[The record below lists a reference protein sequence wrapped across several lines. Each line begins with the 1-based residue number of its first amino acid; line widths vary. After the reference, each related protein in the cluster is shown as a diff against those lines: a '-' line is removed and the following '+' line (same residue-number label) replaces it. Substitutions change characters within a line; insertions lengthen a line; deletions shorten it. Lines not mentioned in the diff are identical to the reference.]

1 MLGVD
6 IATLTSTEIQEIHE
20 AATAQGYKPND
31 VENYEDYT
39 QRILAAF
46 AAGDINI
53 ILNEHD
59 NDEDDEDDDD
69 ALDDAFSELRRILPR
84 RRLSPGE
91 YSCAV
96 VDVKYTE
103 LPASD
108 PTPSYVTLNLV
119 VSKGRYKGKRIP
131 LRINAS

>member
-1 MLGVD
+1 MVVF
-6 IATLTSTEIQEIHE
+6 TSDQQAI
-20 AATAQGYKPND
+20 
-31 VENYEDYT
+31 
-39 QRILAAF
+39 ILKLRQV
-46 AAGDINI
+46 AGDQGILQDVGEPDEEYDARLIDLFSNGALGINDE
-53 ILNEHD
+53 N